1 MTGKPARAP
10 DGLVHEPALAA
21 DADLDPPAP
30 GAGPASDDSADLD
43 PHGLRLER
51 SWQSPLD
58 PARRYG
64 VRGELFY
71 KIALAGRAEATP
83 ARRHDLLGEARMLR
97 RCQGIPGIPEVLGW
111 SAAGDSR
118 ALVLRR
124 LDALPLSQLEVGWA
138 RLIRLQLQLAVLV
151 VRLAWRGVSHDDLRP
166 ENILVDDSGRVH
178 LVDFDQASSGSFA
191 GCLARSLLGLGGGGQ
206 VSNTLLAP
214 LRERCQASLPPA
226 LLRRLAERRQSDRRA
241 GPTALPRLPADAGP
255 ELRVL
260 HAAWRLAAAS
270 PANSPGRAVTY
281 YALDFGGLRWPGER
295 PWADRWRVLR
305 QITPVRGRRV
315 LELGCNLG
323 LLSIFL
329 LKEAGAAATLAVDR
343 DPLVLE
349 AGARA
354 AAAFAV
360 QPEFRRVDFD
370 RDAGWEAA
378 LAAFR
383 PDVVF
388 ALSVLNWVEDPARLL
403 AFLGRCEE
411 LVYEGHDSARTERRR
426 LRKAGFTRIELV
438 ATSERGRPILHCR
451 KA

>member
-1 MTGKPARAP
+1 C
-10 DGLVHEPALAA
+10 H
-21 DADLDPPAP
+21 
-30 GAGPASDDSADLD
+30 
-43 PHGLRLER
+43 
-51 SWQSPLD
+51 
-58 PARRYG
+58 
-64 VRGELFY
+64 
-71 KIALAGRAEATP
+71 
-83 ARRHDLLGEARMLR
+83 
-97 RCQGIPGIPEVLGW
+97 GIPGIPEVLGW

-166 ENILVDDSGRVH
+166 ENVLVDDRGRVH

-191 GCLARSLLGLGGGGQ
+191 TCLARSLLGLGGSAQ
-206 VSNTLLAP
+206 VSNSLLAP

-226 LLRRLAERRQSDRRA
+226 LLRRLAGRGSRERRPE
-241 GPTALPRLPADAGP
+241 PTALPRLPAGAGA
-255 ELRVL
+255 ELRAL

-270 PANSPGRAVTY
+270 PASSPGRALTY

-295 PWADRWRVLR
+295 PWDLRWRVLR
-305 QITPVRGRRV
+305 QITALRGRRV

-329 LKEAGAAATLAVDR
+329 LKEAGATAALAVDR
-343 DPLVLE
+343 DPLILE
-349 AGARA
+349 AA
-354 AAAFAV
+354 AQAALAFAV

-403 AFLGRCEE
+403 AFLGRCDE
-411 LVYEGHDSARTERRR
+411 LVYEGHQSARTERRR
-426 LRKAGFTRIELV
+426 LRAAGFTRIELV

-451 KA
+451 KD